1 VGYRCGEAEG
11 FEGWFGAGC
20 WVCRLTQ
27 VELYN
32 WSSLEPPLANEPI
45 EIEVE
50 MQAEMQAEMRHAMV
64 IRQLA
69 QWADADVT

>member
-1 VGYRCGEAEG
+1 
-11 FEGWFGAGC
+11 
-20 WVCRLTQ
+20 VCRLTQ